1 MSPTRCQA
9 SSNEVRD
16 PPAPPP
22 QRPILFLTERG
33 GESPPPRDRRPTAV
47 FLWLSWVRSPCPPRR
62 LRGGR
67 GQQGEG
73 SGPPGAPQASFS
85 PGSLRVWPV
94 ATEWQ
99 LPGAKQAARLLAH
112 LLFCEGGGGC
122 WVISREFGKARLLLE
137 TFFRKVVKKLSW
149 GLRYFCPRTRR
160 KMGTDLKEYLR
171 EGEK

>member
-112 LLFCEGGGGC
+112 LLFCEEGC
-122 WVISREFGKARLLLE
+122 VGHFEGIWKSTTAFGNL
-137 TFFRKVVKKLSW
+137 F
-149 GLRYFCPRTRR
+149 
-160 KMGTDLKEYLR
+160 
-171 EGEK
+171 